1 MGGTVKLLPRSPLMS
16 GRGSPKISSGKNGK
30 IKREIRSI
38 QQLILQ
44 KPGLDYDRIVERATP
59 TFQ

>member
-16 GRGSPKISSGKNGK
+16 GRGSPNSGKNGK